1 MENLSINKCWM
12 SSEKSEN
19 PGAITWMKME
29 ITPEGEIVSQ
39 EFLVHV
45 KVNEPDYTT
54 VLAWLKAIGRL

>member
-1 MENLSINKCWM
+1 MENLLINKCWM

-39 EFLVHV
+39 EFLLHLRVG
-45 KVNEPDYTT
+45 EPDYAPT
-54 VLAWLKAIGRL
+54 LAWLKAIGRL